1 MEKVEGGQP
10 HVGKV
15 PIITEQMS
23 AAEEPEES
31 DLRAAL
37 KYSSAALKADGV
49 PFALGGGY
57 ALWVRGAP
65 EPVHDVDL
73 VVAEEDVSAAV
84 NSLAEAGFR
93 IERPPEDWLFKAWW
107 GESLVDVLHK
117 LRGITVTPRLVAAAD
132 ELEVLGV
139 RIPVL
144 PPTPI
149 VIAKLHS
156 LSEHYG
162 NFGALLPTFRAVRE
176 QLDWA
181 EIRAEVAG
189 HPYAEA
195 FLFLLERLEI
205 TEPTP

>member
-1 MEKVEGGQP
+1 
-10 HVGKV
+10 VGKV
-15 PIITEQMS
+15 SIITEPASISDMTMS
-23 AAEEPEES
+23 EEES

-65 EPVHDVDL
+65 EPEHDVDL
-73 VVAEEDVSAAV
+73 VVAEEDVPAAV

-93 IERPPEDWLFKAWW
+93 VERPPEDWLFKAWW

-117 LRGITVTPRLVAAAD
+117 LRGITVTPDLIASAD
-132 ELEVLGV
+132 EREVLGV

-149 VIAKLHS
+149 MIAKLHS

-162 NFGALLPTFRAVRE
+162 DFGAMLPSFRAVRE
-176 QLDWA
+176 QLDWP
-181 EIRAEVAG
+181 EVRAEVAG
-189 HPYAEA
+189 HPFAEA

-205 TEPTP
+205 AEPGR

>member
-1 MEKVEGGQP
+1 
-10 HVGKV
+10 
-15 PIITEQMS
+15 
-23 AAEEPEES
+23 
-31 DLRAAL
+31 
-37 KYSSAALKADGV
+37 
-49 PFALGGGY
+49 
-57 ALWVRGAP
+57 VRGAP

-73 VVAEEDVSAAV
+73 VVSEQDVSAAV
-84 NSLAEAGFR
+84 NSLAEAGFT

-107 GESLVDVLHK
+107 ADSLVDVLHK
-117 LRGITVTPRLVAAAD
+117 LRGITVTPELVASAD

-156 LSEHYG
+156 LSEHSG
-162 NFGALLPTFRAVRE
+162 DFGVLLPTFRAVRE

-205 TEPTP
+205 IDPAPPLPS

>member
-1 MEKVEGGQP
+1 MC
-10 HVGKV
+10 
-15 PIITEQMS
+15 IR
-23 AAEEPEES
+23 
-31 DLRAAL
+31 D
-37 KYSSAALKADGV
+37 SSLT
-49 PFALGGGY
+49 
-57 ALWVRGAP
+57 
-65 EPVHDVDL
+65 
-73 VVAEEDVSAAV
+73 
-84 NSLAEAGFR
+84 EAGFR

-107 GESLVDVLHK
+107 SDSLVDVLHK
-117 LRGITVTPRLVAAAD
+117 LRGITVTRELVATAD
-132 ELEVLGV
+132 EIEVLGV

-144 PPTPI
+144 SPTPI

-195 FLFLLERLEI
+195 FLYLLERLEI
-205 TEPTP
+205 IEPAP

>member
-1 MEKVEGGQP
+1 M
-10 HVGKV
+10 GKV
-15 PIITEQMS
+15 PIITEQSS
-23 AAEEPEES
+23 AAELREES
-31 DLRAAL
+31 ELRAAL
-37 KYSSAALKADGV
+37 KHSSAALKADGV

-73 VVAEEDVSAAV
+73 VVSEDDVGAAA

-107 GESLVDVLHK
+107 SENLVDVLHK
-117 LRGITVTPRLVAAAD
+117 LRGITVTRDLVSAAD
-132 ELEVLGV
+132 EIEVLGV

-162 NFGALLPTFRAVRE
+162 DFGALLPTFRSVRE

-181 EIRAEVAG
+181 EIRTEVAG
-189 HPYAEA
+189 HPYSEA
-195 FLFLLERLEI
+195 FLYLLERLEI
-205 TEPTP
+205 IEPAP